1 MKAKEEKGKKKP
13 VTSVRKAGSTSSVN
27 EIPGD
32 TPQDEER
39 IQEEEEDGVD
49 RQRKD
54 SKEEYVQL
62 FFSLFWSFDDLNL
75 VNQRKKILCNYL
87 YLLGLQAKTYPRHMF
102 G

>member
-39 IQEEEEDGVD
+39 IQEEEEDGGG
-49 RQRKD
+49 QT
-54 SKEEYVQL
+54 EE
-62 FFSLFWSFDDLNL
+62 
-75 VNQRKKILCNYL
+75 
-87 YLLGLQAKTYPRHMF
+87 G
-102 G
+102 